1 MRPGMW
7 VQCNPKLR
15 YAYLGFFGVPP
26 LRGFLRMKP
35 QAMRSLRMKPQ
46 AMRPLRMKPH

>member
-15 YAYLGFFGVPP
+15 YAYLGFSEVLP

-35 QAMRSLRMKPQ
+35 QAPGSLWLKR
-46 AMRPLRMKPH
+46 H